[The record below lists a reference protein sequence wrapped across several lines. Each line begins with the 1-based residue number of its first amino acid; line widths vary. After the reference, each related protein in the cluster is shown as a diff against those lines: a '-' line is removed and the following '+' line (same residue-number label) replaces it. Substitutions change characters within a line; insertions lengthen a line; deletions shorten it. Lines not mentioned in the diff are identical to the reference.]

1 MRWLITLLVLAV
13 AAVGLALAGRY
24 DPGYAVLVF
33 PPWRIELSFIT
44 LVILLALL
52 GLLAYW
58 LTRLVVTT
66 LHLPEAVRAHREKI
80 RREQAHLELENAF
93 QAYLE
98 GRNQDAEKLAAGYS
112 GNEKQTSLARVIAA
126 RSAQE
131 TRATAKR
138 DAYLAQAAE
147 GKNALAA
154 YLFEAETRLKERD
167 GPAALAAITK
177 GRALAPNHTALTRLE
192 LRARQMT
199 GQWEESLKLVEQLG
213 KANALDEITA
223 AQARRRAQLE
233 IIRRKTSDAAALQAF
248 WKKLSSEDK
257 AYLPT
262 ILAAAGAFMQSSD
275 SEAACDLL
283 EKSLETEWHE
293 ELLPL
298 YAQSGSQPLK
308 QIEKAEAWL
317 KTQPRDAALLLAL
330 AQLCAR
336 ESLWGKAQ
344 SYLEASLALSP
355 STEAHM
361 AMAEI
366 KQKSAKTSEA
376 CTHYQLALALCRAA
390 KLP

>member
-1 MRWLITLLVLAV
+1 MMRWLLSLLVLAV

-33 PPWRIELSFIT
+33 PPWRIELSFIS

-58 LTRLVVTT
+58 LTRLAITT
-66 LHLPEAVRAHREKI
+66 LQLPEAVRAHREKI
-80 RREQAHLELENAF
+80 RREQAHLELESAF

-112 GNEKQTSLARVIAA
+112 GNEKQTSLARVVAA
-126 RSAQE
+126 RAAQE
-131 TRATAKR
+131 TRAMAKR
-138 DAYLAQAAE
+138 DAYLVQAVE

-154 YLFEAETRLKERD
+154 YLFEAEIRLKERD
-167 GPAALAAITK
+167 APAALAAISK

-192 LRARQMT
+192 LRARQMA
-199 GQWEESLKLVEQLG
+199 GQWEESLRLVEQLG
-213 KANALDEITA
+213 KANALDEVTA
-223 AQARRRAQLE
+223 AQARHRAQLE
-233 IIRRKTSDAAALQAF
+233 IIRRITGDVSALQGF
-248 WKKLSSEDK
+248 WKKLPAEDK
-257 AYLPT
+257 AYLP
-262 ILAAAGAFMQSSD
+262 IIQAACVAFMQSGD
-275 SEAACDLL
+275 RDAARDIL
-283 EKSLETEWHE
+283 EKSLAAEWHD

-317 KTQPRDAALLLAL
+317 RNKPRDAGLLLAL

-344 SYLEASLALSP
+344 SYLDASLALAP
-355 STEAHM
+355 SMEAHM

-366 KQKSAKTSEA
+366 KQKSGKAGEA
-376 CTHYQLALALCRAA
+376 CTHYQQALVLCRAT
-390 KLP
+390 K